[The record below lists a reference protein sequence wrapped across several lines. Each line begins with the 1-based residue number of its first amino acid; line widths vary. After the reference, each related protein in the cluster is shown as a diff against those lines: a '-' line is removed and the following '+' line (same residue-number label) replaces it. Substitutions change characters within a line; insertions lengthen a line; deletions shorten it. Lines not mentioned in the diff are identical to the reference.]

1 MSKPSGGVKYAHTE
15 AAQGSDLSGRV
26 IYADYFDLYLEFR
39 VSKAS
44 GGVRYAAGIK
54 PIPRPAEGQ
63 TRREGSDESITENLS
78 RLSDIFSAYLL
89 KPIDR
94 IKSIDG

>member
-44 GGVRYAAGIK
+44 GGVRYAAD
-54 PIPRPAEGQ
+54 PRPAEGQ

-94 IKSIDG
+94 NKSIDG

>member
-44 GGVRYAAGIK
+44 GGVRYAAD
-54 PIPRPAEGQ
+54 PRPPEGQ
-63 TRREGSDESITENLS
+63 TRREGSDESITLFLYRELVRYAVGVKAILS
-78 RLSDIFSAYLL
+78 PRPTASSV
-89 KPIDR
+89 
-94 IKSIDG
+94 

>member
-26 IYADYFDLYLEFR
+26 IYADYFDLYQEFR

-44 GGVRYAAGIK
+44 GGVRYAAD
-54 PIPRPAEGQ
+54 PRPPEGQ